1 MSRSLIES
9 GKIPTENKIHTKEFE
24 KKEKNHSSSQP
35 NQIILHQP
43 TTQAMNDPSNNN
55 IDLLSLKEAN
65 KDFLTSIQKMWSQ
78 EELKKRN
85 FQINFMK
92 KMGFLKEMTKT
103 FLEIMID

>member
-9 GKIPTENKIHTKEFE
+9 GKIPTENKIHMKEFE

-35 NQIILHQP
+35 NQIILHHP
-43 TTQAMNDPSNNN
+43 TTLPMNDPSNN